1 MGIESAPGKANVAG
15 PLFSKTLHECRP
27 AAHNADRQAA
37 TQRFPIGDHVG
48 LHAKVGLRAARCQ
61 PETEKHLVKNQDD
74 AALGANLTQLLEPSC
89 VGRPV
94 IGYFAAAVDQGRV
107 TRGRRIGVQGLQ
119 GVDQHAGNVFA
130 GTQHM
135 QAALIHVFECVRFPR
150 GQRIA
155 RPRLNIFPPAVVR
168 TAETHQMAALG
179 VVTGESHGLHHSF
192 CAGHVKRHLVQTGD
206 GFKALHVL
214 QHAGMVGAE
223 YRAELFD
230 CLLAGFDARLV
241 EVVTQEVYAV
251 RAGQVIKN
259 VVIQVGDCDA
269 LRSLDEASAFDVPA
283 QEITVLVGHP
293 VATCELHV
301 RNDLPGA
308 GRHSDTLR
316 EPRGVERCQFKK
328 PVATAFNHGAAC
340 AIGVEKHGFVVV
352 VARQQTGNALGD
364 ARVTGQRPVFG
375 TREFKSLLGFRKY
388 PGQSAECQQRK
399 CHAFVHTSPLMNI
412 QP

>member
-1 MGIESAPGKANVAG
+1 
-15 PLFSKTLHECRP
+15 
-27 AAHNADRQAA
+27 
-37 TQRFPIGDHVG
+37 
-48 LHAKVGLRAARCQ
+48 
-61 PETEKHLVKNQDD
+61 
-74 AALGANLTQLLEPSC
+74 
-89 VGRPV
+89 
-94 IGYFAAAVDQGRV
+94 
-107 TRGRRIGVQGLQ
+107 
-119 GVDQHAGNVFA
+119 
-130 GTQHM
+130 M
-135 QAALIHVFECVRFPR
+135 QAALVHVFECVRFTR

-155 RPRLNIFPPAVVR
+155 RPRLNVFPPAVVR
-168 TAETHQMAALG
+168 TAETHQVAALG
-179 VVTGESHGLHHSF
+179 VVAGQSNGLHHGF
-192 CAGHVKRHLVQTGD
+192 CAGHVKRHLIQTRD
-206 GFKALHVL
+206 GFKALHIL
-214 QHAGMVGAE
+214 QHTGVVRTE
-223 YRAELFD
+223 YRTEVFGR
-230 CLLAGFDARLV
+230 LLAGFNARLV
-241 EVVTQEVYAV
+241 EVVTQKVHAV

-259 VVIQVGDCDA
+259 VVIEVGDGDA
-269 LRSLDEASAFDVPA
+269 LGSFQETSTFDVPA

-308 GRHSDTLR
+308 GRHSDTLG

-328 PVATAFNHGAAC
+328 PVASAFHHGAAG

>member
-1 MGIESAPGKANVAG
+1 M
-15 PLFSKTLHECRP
+15 
-27 AAHNADRQAA
+27 
-37 TQRFPIGDHVG
+37 
-48 LHAKVGLRAARCQ
+48 RAARCQ

-74 AALGANLTQLLEPSC
+74 AALCANLTQLLEPSR

-94 IGYFAAAVDQGRV
+94 VGYFAAAVDQGRV
-107 TRGRRIGVQGLQ
+107 ARGRRIGVQGLQ
-119 GVDQHAGNVFA
+119 GVDQNAGNVFA
-130 GTQHM
+130 GAQHM
-135 QAALIHVFECVRFPR
+135 QAALVHVFECVRFTR

-179 VVTGESHGLHHSF
+179 VVAGQSHGLHHGF

-214 QHAGMVGAE
+214 EHAGMVSTE
-223 YRAELFD
+223 YRAQVFD

-241 EVVTQEVYAV
+241 EVVTQEVHAV

-259 VVIQVGDCDA
+259 VVVQVGDGDA
-269 LRSLDEASAFDVPA
+269 LRSFQEASAFDVPT
-283 QEITVLVGHP
+283 QEISVLVGHP
-293 VATCELHV
+293 VTACELHV

-308 GRHSDTLR
+308 GRHGDALGETC
-316 EPRGVERCQFKK
+316 GVERSQFKK
-328 PVATAFNHGAAC
+328 PVAPAFNHRAAG
-340 AIGVEKHGFVVV
+340 AIGVKKHGFVVV
-352 VARQQTGNALGD
+352 IARQQAGNTLGD
-364 ARVTGQRPVFG
+364 ARVSGQRPVFG
-375 TREFKSLLGFRKY
+375 TREFKSLLGFRQY

-399 CHAFVHTSPLMNI
+399 CHALFHTSPLMNI